1 MLERLCVRHFRG
13 FENLEV
19 DQLRRINLV
28 AGRNDAGK
36 STLLEAIFLLG
47 SAGNP
52 QLAVNTQVT
61 RYSGVGITVR
71 ESMAEAFWRP
81 LFFTLDTD
89 GAISISGRH
98 SAIGN
103 LELTIGLDRHI
114 TTEVPRNKTAGAL
127 TKARAGERL
136 LTFAYTDPEA
146 GIVRGHARETAE
158 TIAFDRTDD
167 EYTAFATAML
177 ESGHGDIE
185 EDAVNLARLRR
196 RKHGGLLLEA
206 LQVVDSRLQ
215 SIEDNASSGTPM
227 IWVDIGLSELLPL
240 PVMGHGLT
248 HVARL
253 VLGATEVQNGVLLV
267 DEIENGL
274 HYAALWPASCSA
286 LRKCRTGCCL
296 WTDVWRAVSKA
307 VERFNVQVFATTH
320 SFECV
325 QAAHTALGPDGFRLH
340 RLETVGGR
348 TRCVTYNDD
357 AIEGVVRHNR
367 EFR

>member
-1 MLERLCVRHFRG
+1 MLERLCIRHFRG

-47 SAGNP
+47 SAANP
-52 QLAVNTQVT
+52 QLAVNPYVT
-61 RYSGVGITVR
+61 RYSGVEVSVR
-71 ESMAEAFWRP
+71 ESMAETFWKP
-81 LFFTLDTD
+81 LFFELDTD

-98 SAIGN
+98 STIGD
-103 LELTIGLDRHI
+103 LELTLELDRHV
-114 TTEVPRNKTAGAL
+114 TTEVPRNKAAGAL
-127 TKARAGERL
+127 MKARSGERL
-136 LTFAYTDPEA
+136 LTFTYTDPEA
-146 GIVRGHARETAE
+146 GTLRHHARETE
-158 TIAFDRTDD
+158 KNFAFDVTDD
-167 EYTAFATAML
+167 EYTAFVAAML
-177 ESGHGDIE
+177 KSGHGDIE

-227 IWVDIGLSELLPL
+227 IWVDIGLPELLPL

-274 HYAALWPASCSA
+274 HYAALP
-286 LRKCRTGCCL
+286 
-296 WTDVWRAVSKA
+296 DVWRAVSKA

-340 RLETVGGR
+340 RLETSGER
-348 TRCVTYNDD
+348 TRCVTYDND